1 MGKGNR
7 SGGPKTPAGKAT
19 SSKNALKLGVYS
31 KQQFLPG
38 EKPEDFENLKLRFS
52 ECLKPIGIVEFTLVH
67 EITLLAWKKLRL
79 ERVENQYLFGILNSK
94 PSVEEFFQAG
104 LERNKHI
111 ADILSNP
118 FFTTQKCVESHQRYI
133 KLLRQWQVVEVTQ
146 EVLAEIREKDPD
158 FYAYL
163 VKGTMGEPQR
173 HDLLIIQDDKLGEV
187 HITVRNNL
195 PDIHPDEVISPLD
208 VRKAFGYLTEFSEA
222 VIYVDENKERLEDY
236 ENLIRDRRLKVFME
250 SSGSIRAYQ
259 ELSRSFSK
267 LLTELRKQQEYR
279 QKIQTIELKAA

>member
-1 MGKGNR
+1 MARGNR
-7 SGGPKTPAGKAT
+7 SGGPKTAAGKAV

-38 EKPEDFENLKLRFS
+38 EKPEDFQDLELSFL
-52 ECLKPIGIVEFTLVH
+52 ECLKPVGIVEFTLVH

-79 ERVENQYLFGILNSK
+79 EHVENQYLLGILNAK

-104 LERNKHI
+104 LEKNKHI
-111 ADILSNP
+111 TSILSNP
-118 FFTTQKCVESHQRYI
+118 FFTTKECVKSHLRYI

-146 EVLAEIREKDPD
+146 EVLAEIRAKDPD

-173 HDLLIIQDDKLGEV
+173 HDLIIIQDEKLGEV
-187 HITVRNNL
+187 RIHIENSL
-195 PDIHPDEVISPLD
+195 PDINPDELVSPLD

-222 VIYVDENKERLEDY
+222 VIYVDENKERLEGY

-279 QKIQTIELKAA
+279 QKSQTVELKAA

>member
-7 SGGPKTPAGKAT
+7 SGGPKTPAGKAA

-52 ECLKPIGIVEFTLVH
+52 ECLKPIDIVEFTLVH

-79 ERVENQYLFGILNSK
+79 ERVENQYLLGILNSK

-118 FFTTQKCVESHQRYI
+118 FFTTLECIESHRRYL
-133 KLLRQWQVVEVTQ
+133 KALRQWQVVEVTQ
-146 EVLAEIREKDPD
+146 EVLAEIRAKDPD

-173 HDLLIIQDDKLGEV
+173 HDLIIIQDEKLREV
-187 HITVRNNL
+187 RIHIENSL
-195 PDIHPDEVISPLD
+195 PDINPDELVSPLN

-222 VIYVDENKERLEDY
+222 VIYVNENKERLESY

-279 QKIQTIELKAA
+279 QSNLTVELEAA